1 MAPVAALFCMAAASC
16 SDKDAAGV
24 SLSVD
29 GAPDSS
35 MAVVSRL
42 AVNRLE
48 VLDTLW
54 LISGKAETD
63 VPVVPGSPEFVY
75 IACGHGPDVP
85 LLLKAGDRVSVS
97 CGWNSGAEVS
107 VEGSP
112 ESVLLGQVDSAVR
125 AFNEAFDSLSA
136 VISEKSSS
144 GDGAGELKAR
154 RELGALYVARKQEA
168 LRYILSNPYSMTV
181 VPVLYQETPEGQR
194 IFDEAMD
201 AVVMKRAYDSL
212 MTVYPS
218 SPYLAAVADDI
229 ETRLR
234 LMEMDR
240 LMADAGEM
248 DFPEISL
255 GDINGR
261 TQSLSS
267 LKGQVVVLL
276 FWDSSDPEQR
286 MYNTALKGLYE
297 RCHDSGLEVY
307 QVALTADKAAWA
319 MQVREQQLPWIS
331 VCDQAG
337 TSSVLYNVQR
347 LPAMYVISRD
357 GEITARDMFD
367 MNSLSAEVNRL
378 L

>member
-1 MAPVAALFCMAAASC
+1 MAAASC